1 MGLVWTWCV
10 VSPVSPVQGNKG
22 GVGVHFN
29 LYHSSLCFVNTH
41 LSAHMEE
48 VEKRNSEFAY
58 IMNKMTFTTND
69 FPYDIVH
76 HE

>member
-1 MGLVWTWCV
+1 
-10 VSPVSPVQGNKG
+10 
-22 GVGVHFN
+22 VHFN

-48 VEKRNSEFAY
+48 VEKRNSEFHHIMGKMVFSSRDYAY
-58 IMNKMTFTTND
+58 SITE
-69 FPYDIVH
+69 